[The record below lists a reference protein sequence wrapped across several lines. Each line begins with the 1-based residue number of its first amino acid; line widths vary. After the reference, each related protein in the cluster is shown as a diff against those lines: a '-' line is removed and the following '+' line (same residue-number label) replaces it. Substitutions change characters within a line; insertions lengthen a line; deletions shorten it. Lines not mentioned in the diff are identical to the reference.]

1 MEKSKKS
8 KALENSIK
16 TRQENK
22 EKKKVEFLEEFSK
35 KANNVSATCKAIGI
49 ERPTFYN
56 WLKDDVDFRLKVE
69 NAEEGDID
77 MAESALKKQILGGN
91 ITAIIFYLKTKG
103 KSRGY
108 VERQE
113 ITGKDGVDIVI
124 KEV

>member
-22 EKKKVEFLEEFSK
+22 EKKKAEFLEEFSK

>member
-22 EKKKVEFLEEFSK
+22 EKKKAEFLEEFSK

-56 WLKDDVDFRLKVE
+56 WLKNDVDFRLKVE

>member
-22 EKKKVEFLEEFSK
+22 EKKKAEFIEEFSK

>member
-16 TRQENK
+16 TRVENK
-22 EKKKVEFLEEFSK
+22 KKRQVEFLEEFGK

-56 WLKDDVDFRLKVE
+56 WIKEDKEFALKVS
-69 NAEEGDID
+69 NVEESDID